1 MLSLSLIGSSLCL
14 QGQCLSLNP
23 ELSHSAT
30 LNHLHSALSEFMISR
45 LVIRSY
51 PQLHVDHWWQKRQT
65 RKELLLSLQEET
77 HAVGG
82 LWVQG
87 TKSSPQSV
95 AGKGLP

>member
-30 LNHLHSALSEFMISR
+30 LNHLHSALSEFMISQ

-51 PQLHVDHWWQKRQT
+51 PQLHVDHWWQKKTDPKGTPAVSAGRNT
-65 RKELLLSLQEET
+65 CCGWPLGAGDQE
-77 HAVGG
+77 
-82 LWVQG
+82 
-87 TKSSPQSV
+87 
-95 AGKGLP
+95 